1 MSGFA
6 APILETILAEIAR
19 IAPSRRSPEVD
30 ARSTPVERDAALGER
45 LAAAWLEARGYRVA
59 ARNLH
64 LGHDEADLVV
74 IAPGGPPYVLAIVE
88 VKSSR
93 DAGVPAH
100 RRIDAGK
107 RQRMIRFA
115 KRLLASD
122 ALCDAFV
129 RFDAVSVD
137 LSRDPPRIEHL
148 PSCFEAAWPTDRRR
162 GGR

>member
-1 MSGFA
+1 MA
-6 APILETILAEIAR
+6 ASIEEILAWIAT
-19 IAPSRRSPEVD
+19 IAPSRRAKAGGAP
-30 ARSTPVERDAALGER
+30 STPTERDASLGER
-45 LAAAWLEARGYRVA
+45 LAAAWLETQGYRIA

-93 DAGVPAH
+93 DAGAPAH

-122 ALCDAFV
+122 ALCDAFI

-137 LSRDPPRIEHL
+137 LSQDPPGIEHL

>member
-1 MSGFA
+1 MSGFM
-6 APILETILAEIAR
+6 APTVEEILAWIAT
-19 IAPSRRSPEVD
+19 IAPSPRRIASRGP
-30 ARSTPVERDAALGER
+30 STPIERDAVVGER
-45 LAAAWLEARGYRVA
+45 LAAAWLETRGYRIA
-59 ARNLH
+59 ASNLH

-74 IAPGGPPYVLAIVE
+74 IAPGGPPHMLAIVE
-88 VKSSR
+88 VKTSR
-93 DAGVPAH
+93 DAGAPAH

-122 ALCDAFV
+122 ALCDAFI

-137 LSRDPPRIEHL
+137 LSRDPPGIEHL

>member
-1 MSGFA
+1 MSGSMPA
-6 APILETILAEIAR
+6 TLEAILAWIST
-19 IAPSRRSPEVD
+19 IAPSRRPGAGD
-30 ARSTPVERDAALGER
+30 AHPTPVERDAALGER
-45 LAAAWLEARGYRVA
+45 LAGTWLEARGYRIA

-74 IAPGGPPYVLAIVE
+74 IAPGGPPFVLAIVE

-93 DAGVPAH
+93 DPAGPPQ

-107 RQRMIRFA
+107 RRRMIRFA
-115 KRLLASD
+115 KRLIASD

-137 LSRDPPRIEHL
+137 LSRDPPAIEHL
-148 PSCFEAAWPTDRRR
+148 PSCFEAAWPTDR
-162 GGR
+162 GGRSR

>member
-1 MSGFA
+1 MSGFM
-6 APILETILAEIAR
+6 APTLEEILAWIAK
-19 IAPSRRSPEVD
+19 IVPPRRSGTNES
-30 ARSTPVERDAALGER
+30 RSTPTERDAVLGER
-45 LAAAWLEARGYRVA
+45 LAAAWLEARGYRIA

-93 DAGVPAH
+93 DAGAPAH

-137 LSRDPPRIEHL
+137 LSQDPPRIEHL